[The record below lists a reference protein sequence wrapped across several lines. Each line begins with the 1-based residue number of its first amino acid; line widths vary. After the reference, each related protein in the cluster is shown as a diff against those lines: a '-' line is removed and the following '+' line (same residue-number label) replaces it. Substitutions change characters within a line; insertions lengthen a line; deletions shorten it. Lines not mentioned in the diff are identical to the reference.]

1 MTAVW
6 PLKLATD
13 LGPLKATS
21 MRHLH
26 QRLRG
31 PTTCHSFWT
40 AITDVGLKHEEA
52 TSPAVRSVS

>member
-6 PLKLATD
+6 PLQIATD
-13 LGPLKATS
+13 LGPLKATP

-31 PTTCHSFWT
+31 PTTCHGSWT
-40 AITDVGLKHEEA
+40 DIADVGLKHEEA
-52 TSPAVRSVS
+52 TSPAVRSAS